1 MLVATPKRCG
11 GEAESSALEV
21 IRWYLDSHGRL
32 FEISENIHPAGR
44 YGVTSVP
51 KRVRQ
56 AEGFGLSQRS
66 QNANGEQGG
75 IPTRQYCGSL
85 EVDRNEN
92 CAVTGSGRR

>member
-1 MLVATPKRCG
+1 MLVAKALDA
-11 GEAESSALEV
+11 EAESFVLEV
-21 IRWYLDSHGRL
+21 IRWYLDSHGRP

-44 YGVTSVP
+44 HVVTSVL

-56 AEGFGLSQRS
+56 AEGFSLSQRS